1 MEKNTLIGFIL
12 IGAVLIGFS
21 IYNRPSSEERAQMQH
36 FQDSIQALV
45 EQQEAEQ
52 AEKQK
57 VADMQTAALDSTS
70 LLYYARNG
78 EESIVTLQNNL
89 VELKLNT
96 KGGYIQAAKLKE
108 YNGQDHKPLIL
119 FENEDAKI
127 NFAFN
132 GKNEN
137 ILTQDLYFTPVNA
150 YLLKWQIV

>member
-57 VADMQTAALDSTS
+57 VANMQAAALDSTS

-78 EESIVTLQNNL
+78 EESIVTLQHTL

-96 KGGYIQAAKLKE
+96 KG
-108 YNGQDHKPLIL
+108 
-119 FENEDAKI
+119 
-127 NFAFN
+127 
-132 GKNEN
+132 
-137 ILTQDLYFTPVNA
+137 
-150 YLLKWQIV
+150 